1 MAKRAP
7 RYSEE
12 EHWALQEAIKQLG
25 PNWRKDPEGLKKSYD
40 QILKKQFSDK
50 HFSNRDGKALKAHW
64 DTLIKKG
71 PDNYPW
77 TEEELEDLR
86 RLHGKYGSDYSSIR
100 YSLGTGRSVSAIKQ
114 KIREFMD
121 ENLLNPES
129 PVLGLSSST
138 YKKSFSKVQRMPPP
152 RKQRPL
158 QVQTE
163 EEEEEDPPT
172 PLPKKEND
180 RLDKIEETVDNL
192 RQDFENVQTEMKE
205 IKEALQ
211 GLLQVMNDA
220 HKPQQNPQ

>member
-1 MAKRAP
+1 
-7 RYSEE
+7 
-12 EHWALQEAIKQLG
+12 
-25 PNWRKDPEGLKKSYD
+25 
-40 QILKKQFSDK
+40 
-50 HFSNRDGKALKAHW
+50 
-64 DTLIKKG
+64 
-71 PDNYPW
+71 
-77 TEEELEDLR
+77 
-86 RLHGKYGSDYSSIR
+86 
-100 YSLGTGRSVSAIKQ
+100 
-114 KIREFMD
+114 MD

-163 EEEEEDPPT
+163 EEEEEDPST

-211 GLLQVMNDA
+211 GLLQVELPAAAGYILTAVASSLGLSIKVTIMSEVLANFSNVNKGIGSADDR
-220 HKPQQNPQ
+220 